1 MELIGGIIGVVVFW
15 VGVQFVFS
23 LIGHGMRA
31 GGRAVK
37 KVVTGKE
44 TYFGPP
50 QLKFIDEK
58 HEETGWLVKKIMFR
72 GRLPNTRDMNISFAI
87 SAFDATDGE
96 GKYHPVFSI
105 HEAAQEESTICYYLS
120 DSFGRVGEGSSF
132 TDWIQLGVVIPE
144 LIQTPYSGDREILMV
159 VRMFNTDNPIKIFG
173 GSGSDV
179 GEIILLEAVSF
190 NHNFTDKGYE
200 EESKDREES
209 QSISLKIG
217 VAVAMSD
224 GSLDDLEGEVLKSW
238 IIKEV
243 SAFSD
248 EKQKRLKALFNKTLK
263 DGFGQAKNGKLVLS
277 DLVERLAEIGDKK
290 AKYDAVELCLDV
302 MAADGVADPE
312 EMSVIRNVA
321 KSLELDMD
329 EIEKMREKVTLNLST
344 ELTSEEGME
353 SLVGIESSWTD
364 EQKRKHLRTEFQKW
378 SNRLNSLPEGN
389 ERQSAQNMLDN
400 IATLRKKYG

>member
-1 MELIGGIIGVVVFW
+1 MELIGGIIGVVIFW
-15 VGVQFVFS
+15 VGVQIVLN

-37 KVVTGKE
+37 KAVTGKE

-50 QLKFIDEK
+50 QLKFVDDK
-58 HEETGWLVKKIMFR
+58 HEETGWLIKKIMFR

-87 SAFDATDGE
+87 SAFDVSDGE
-96 GKYHPVFSI
+96 GKYRPVLSVV
-105 HEAAQEESTICYYLS
+105 EAAQEEATICYYLS
-120 DSFGRVGEGSSF
+120 DDFGRVGEGSAV
-132 TDWIQLGVVIPE
+132 TDWIQLGAIIPE
-144 LIQTPYSGDREILMV
+144 LIQPPYSGDREINIV
-159 VRMFNTDNPIKIFG
+159 VRMFNTNNPITIVA
-173 GSGSDV
+173 GSAIDD
-179 GEIILLEAVSF
+179 GEIILFETLPF
-190 NHNFTDKGYE
+190 NHHFTDKGYE
-200 EESKDREES
+200 EASKDREEA

-217 VAVAMSD
+217 VAVAMAD
-224 GSLDDLEGEVLKSW
+224 GSLDDAEGEVLKSW
-238 IIKEV
+238 IIKEIA
-243 SAFSD
+243 AFSD
-248 EKQKRLKALFNKTLK
+248 SNQKRLKTTFNKALK
-263 DGFGQAKNGKLVLS
+263 EGFDQAKKGKLVLS

-290 AKYDAVELCLDV
+290 SKYDAVELCLDV
-302 MAADGVADPE
+302 MAADGVADAE

-321 KSLELDMD
+321 KSLDLDMD

-378 SNRLNSLPEGN
+378 SNRLNSLPEGE

>member
-1 MELIGGIIGVVVFW
+1 MELIL
-15 VGVQFVFS
+15 S
-23 LIGHGMRA
+23 LIGLFAFGFIINLIGQGMRA

-50 QLKFIDEK
+50 QLKFVDDK
-58 HEETGWLVKKIMFR
+58 HEKTGWLIKKIMFR

-87 SAFDATDGE
+87 SAFDVTDGE
-96 GKYHPVFSI
+96 GKYRPVLSI
-105 HEAAQEESTICYYLS
+105 VEAAQEESTICYYMS
-120 DSFGRVGEGSSF
+120 DDFGRVGEGSSL
-132 TDWIQLGVVIPE
+132 TDWIQLGVIIPE
-144 LIQTPYSGDREILMV
+144 LIQPPYSGDREIHIV
-159 VRMFNTDNPIKIFG
+159 VRMFNTNDPITIVAG
-173 GSGSDV
+173 GSSDD
-179 GEIILLEAVSF
+179 GEIILLETLPF
-190 NHNFTDKGYE
+190 THHFTDKGYE
-200 EESKDREES
+200 ESSKDREES

-224 GSLDDLEGEVLKSW
+224 GSLDDAEGEVLKSW
-238 IIKEV
+238 IMKEV
-243 SAFSD
+243 ASFSD
-248 EKQKRLKALFNKTLK
+248 SKQKRLKTMFNKSLK
-263 DGFGQAKNGKLVLS
+263 EGFDQAKRGGIVLS

-290 AKYDAVELCLDV
+290 SKYDAIELCLDV

-312 EMSVIRNVA
+312 EMAVIRNIA
-321 KSLELDMD
+321 KSLDLDMD

-378 SNRLNSLPEGN
+378 SNRLNSLPEGE

>member
-1 MELIGGIIGVVVFW
+1 MELILT
-15 VGVQFVFS
+15 
-23 LIGHGMRA
+23 LIGLFAFGFIINLIGQGMRA

-50 QLKFIDEK
+50 QLKFVDDK
-58 HEETGWLVKKIMFR
+58 HEKTGWLIKKIMFR

-87 SAFDATDGE
+87 SAFDVTDGE
-96 GKYHPVFSI
+96 GKYRPVLSI
-105 HEAAQEESTICYYLS
+105 VEAAQEESTICYYMC
-120 DSFGRVGEGSSF
+120 DDFGRVGEGSSL
-132 TDWIQLGVVIPE
+132 TDWIQLGVIIPE
-144 LIQTPYSGDREILMV
+144 LIQPPYSGDREIHIV
-159 VRMFNTDNPIKIFG
+159 VRMFNTNDPITIVAG
-173 GSGSDV
+173 GSSDD
-179 GEIILLEAVSF
+179 GEIILLEALPF
-190 NHNFTDKGYE
+190 THHFTDKGYE
-200 EESKDREES
+200 EASKDREES

-217 VAVAMSD
+217 VAVAMAD
-224 GSLDDLEGEVLKSW
+224 GSLDDPEGEVLKSW

-243 SAFSD
+243 ASFSD
-248 EKQKRLKALFNKTLK
+248 SKQKRLKTMFNKSLK
-263 DGFGQAKNGKLVLS
+263 EGFDQAKKGSLVLS

-290 AKYDAVELCLDV
+290 SKYDAIELCLDV

-321 KSLELDMD
+321 KSLGLDMD

-378 SNRLNSLPEGN
+378 SNRLNSLPEGE

>member
-1 MELIGGIIGVVVFW
+1 MELIGGIIAVVVFW
-15 VGVQFVFS
+15 VGVQFVLN

-37 KVVTGKE
+37 KAVTGKE

-50 QLKFIDEK
+50 QLKFIDDT
-58 HEETGWLVKKIMFR
+58 HEETDWSIKKIMFR

-87 SAFDATDGE
+87 SAFDVTDGE
-96 GKYHPVFSI
+96 GKYRPVTSI
-105 HEAAQEESTICYYLS
+105 VEAAQEETTICYHMS
-120 DSFGRVGEGSSF
+120 DKIGRVGEGSAL
-132 TDWIQLGVVIPE
+132 TDWVQLGVIIPE
-144 LIQTPYSGDREILMV
+144 LIQPPYSGNREIHVV
-159 VRMFNTDNPIKIFG
+159 VRMFNTDDPVTIVG
-173 GSGSDV
+173 GGASED
-179 GEIILLEAVSF
+179 GEIILFETLSF
-190 NHNFTDKGYE
+190 NHNFEDKGYE
-200 EESKDREES
+200 EASKDREES

-238 IIKEV
+238 IIKEI

-248 EKQKRLKALFNKTLK
+248 GKQKRLKALFNKSLK
-263 DGFGQAKNGKLVLS
+263 EGFELGKKGQLSLS
-277 DLVERLAEIGDKK
+277 DLVARLAEIGDKK
-290 AKYDAVELCLDV
+290 SKYDAVELCLDV

-321 KSLELDMD
+321 KSLDLDMD

-344 ELTSEEGME
+344 ELTSEAGME

-364 EQKRKHLRTEFQKW
+364 EQKKKHLRTEFQKW
-378 SNRLNSLPEGN
+378 SNRLNTSPRG
-389 ERQSAQNMLDN
+389 RRTTS
-400 IATLRKKYG
+400 TYKYAG

>member
-1 MELIGGIIGVVVFW
+1 MELILT
-15 VGVQFVFS
+15 
-23 LIGHGMRA
+23 LIGLFAFGFIINLIGQGMRA

-50 QLKFIDEK
+50 QLKFVDDK
-58 HEETGWLVKKIMFR
+58 HEKTGWLIKKIMFR

-87 SAFDATDGE
+87 SAFDVTDGE
-96 GKYHPVFSI
+96 GKYRPVLSI
-105 HEAAQEESTICYYLS
+105 VEAAQEESTICYYMC
-120 DSFGRVGEGSSF
+120 DDFGRVGEGSSL
-132 TDWIQLGVVIPE
+132 TDWIQLGVIIPE
-144 LIQTPYSGDREILMV
+144 LIQPPYSGDREIHIV
-159 VRMFNTDNPIKIFG
+159 VRMFNTNDPITIVGG
-173 GSGSDV
+173 GSSDD
-179 GEIILLEAVSF
+179 GEIILLETLPF
-190 NHNFTDKGYE
+190 THHFTDKGYE
-200 EESKDREES
+200 ESSKDREES

-217 VAVAMSD
+217 VAVAMAD
-224 GSLDDLEGEVLKSW
+224 GSLDDPEGEVLKSW

-243 SAFSD
+243 ASFSD
-248 EKQKRLKALFNKTLK
+248 SKQKRLKTMFNKSLK
-263 DGFGQAKNGKLVLS
+263 EGFDQAKKGSLVLS

-290 AKYDAVELCLDV
+290 SKYDAIELCLDV
-302 MAADGVADPE
+302 MASDGVADPE

-321 KSLELDMD
+321 KSLGLDMD

-378 SNRLNSLPEGN
+378 SNRLNSLTEGE